1 MNTVKN
7 LLLALFLIQPLTAC
21 AFTDGPFEGQVLD
34 YDTGKPIPG
43 AIAVALWKSSTLD
56 SGQGVCVHAETAV
69 SGADGKYHIPRW
81 WQAPPVLILSAAR
94 MLDVYKEGYE
104 NVGPAVYYQGLE
116 VDKWVVY
123 RHKEVI
129 GTFADKASAKE
140 ASHPNDVYLKAFGG
154 TSSERFEYLRYRVFS
169 GTSCT
174 SAGAS

>member
-1 MNTVKN
+1 MRPRPNSIMNTVRN

-94 MLDVYKEGYE
+94 ISMFTKRAMRTS
-104 NVGPAVYYQGLE
+104 GPPYITKGL
-116 VDKWVVY
+116 KS
-123 RHKEVI
+123 I
-129 GTFADKASAKE
+129 NG
-140 ASHPNDVYLKAFGG
+140 
-154 TSSERFEYLRYRVFS
+154 
-169 GTSCT
+169 SCT
-174 SAGAS
+174 GTRK